1 MVRLTTS
8 LDRDSVSHV
17 LSLEDLALL
26 AAFDSDAN
34 VRLAARTLGTSK
46 STLSRR
52 VADLEARLG
61 GELFLRRGRTLTT
74 TAFGEILIAR
84 ARAASNA
91 LADVAAAA
99 AEASQMGERL
109 VVAAS
114 PLFAEVVLPRLLGKV
129 LARQRHA
136 RIEVRLSHTYS
147 ELFDERVDVAVRRG
161 PLQDSTS
168 LIARRLGLLS
178 MTCVASPQ
186 ADLPK
191 ATTPEAWAKEAPFIR
206 IGARLE
212 PFSLALQLKG
222 KKRAVVIS
230 PRLAVDDQRLALALA
245 EAGLGVAYVNTFFAR
260 DALAKG
266 TLIEVLPEA
275 RATEAAFAVH
285 PRRGRPSALLRDF
298 IANLVEV
305 CRGLAI
311 WD

>member
-1 MVRLTTS
+1 V
-8 LDRDSVSHV
+8 RDSLSHV
-17 LSLEDLALL
+17 LSNEDLTLL
-26 AAFDSDAN
+26 AAFDPDAN
-34 VRLAARTLGTSK
+34 VRRAARTLGVSK

-52 VADLEARLG
+52 VTELEVRLG
-61 GELFLRRGRTLTT
+61 GDLFLRRGRTLTT
-74 TAFGEILIAR
+74 TAFGELLIAR
-84 ARAASNA
+84 ARTASDA
-91 LADVAAAA
+91 LAEVAAAA
-99 AEASQMGERL
+99 AEASQVGGRL

-114 PLFAEVVLPRLLGKV
+114 PLFAEVVLPRVLSRV
-129 LARQRHA
+129 LARHPRA
-136 RIEVRLSHTYS
+136 RVEARLSHGYS

-178 MTCVASPQ
+178 MTCVASPH

-206 IGARLE
+206 VGARLE
-212 PFSLALQLKG
+212 PFTLTLLLAG
-222 KKRAVVIS
+222 KKRSVAVS

-260 DALAKG
+260 AALATG
-266 TLIEVLPEA
+266 RLVEVLPEA

-285 PRRGRPSALLRDF
+285 PRRGRPSPLLRDF
-298 IANLVEV
+298 LANLVEV